1 MIGKIWLTCKTPSH
15 NSFVALLTYLG
26 FQVMLRFCSSALGL
40 CSNAFVRQSKK
51 VDVIV
56 YFCYIILIS
65 ESSGNILSRID
76 NKTRLLLKSIEKRL
90 IIVSQFKP
98 EMHVTTISMSII
110 LSIVNQDDNEH
121 IMV

>member
-1 MIGKIWLTCKTPSH
+1 MLKLLIPKSVFSVIVIGKIWLTCKTPSH

-26 FQVMLRFCSSALGL
+26 FQVMLRFCSSAMGL

-56 YFCYIILIS
+56 YFCYILLIS

-76 NKTRLLLKSIEKRL
+76 N
-90 IIVSQFKP
+90 
-98 EMHVTTISMSII
+98 M
-110 LSIVNQDDNEH
+110 
-121 IMV
+121 

>member
-1 MIGKIWLTCKTPSH
+1 MMILSLYRNAKIIDTKISFFFYSDWYFWLTCKTPSH

-76 NKTRLLLKSIEKRL
+76 N
-90 IIVSQFKP
+90 
-98 EMHVTTISMSII
+98 M
-110 LSIVNQDDNEH
+110 
-121 IMV
+121 